1 MRERL
6 PGKTPKENACK
17 DLAASFTSKDEK
29 EPSRHQ
35 ARETA
40 QTIKCLLC
48 KHEDLTLSHKVH
60 SKSQVLWYKLI
71 ISELEEGGDTLI
83 ARTQ

>member
-1 MRERL
+1 MGERL
-6 PGKTPKENACK
+6 SGKTPKDNACK
-17 DLAASFTSKDEK
+17 DLAASFTSKDGK
-29 EPSRHQ
+29 EPSRRQ
-35 ARETA
+35 ARGTA

-60 SKSQVLWYKLI
+60 AKRQELGYKLI
-71 ISELEEGGDTLI
+71 ISELEEGGDTLV